1 MTKLDGKD
9 WNELEEYLI
18 KQYNVHEDKNY
29 LQDESDIEDY
39 FKDDGYDYFDC
50 GQGYSQDEA
59 DVIVHIANK
68 FYLVTMEAEIGS
80 QKQDR
85 GDRLYFVEDIVNVEH
100 REIDKPERKTE
111 YISIKVSEDDI
122 ERVLGILEFE
132 GIEVIK

>member
-1 MTKLDGKD
+1 MTKMDGKD

-29 LQDESDIEDY
+29 LQDVSDIEQY

-59 DVIVHIANK
+59 DVIIHIANK
-68 FYLVTMEAEIGS
+68 FYLVKMEAEIGS
-80 QKQDR
+80 QRQDR
-85 GDRLYFVEDIVNVEH
+85 GDRLYFVENIVNVEY

-111 YISIKVSEDDI
+111 YISVKVSEDDI
-122 ERVLGILEFE
+122 EKVLEFLKSE
-132 GIEVIK
+132 GIEVVK